1 MLPNSNMFSRNT
13 LDFPSVHC
21 YFFSSVCTQ
30 NSPTMKEGI
39 AILFWVWV
47 KNKQADRQKKRKKET
62 RKNKTNLHFKSN
74 DSTLEAMGP
83 VHS

>member
-47 KNKQADRQKKRKKET
+47 RNKQADRQKKKERNKK
-62 RKNKTNLHFKSN
+62 KQNQPSFQ
-74 DSTLEAMGP
+74 
-83 VHS
+83 V